1 MNTECNRTEAA
12 TFSSRVA
19 SIREI
24 ERRRVPFKTNPG
36 HTPICN
42 AKKYQFFKTLNANRI
57 SKNFLSRT
65 VTLYNDIANSIDSS
79 FFSDTPI
86 LFFLLYN
93 PCLCSSRNVDANP
106 RNIGI
111 SYEANVW
118 SVSSRIANA
127 QTGHYFRAAAFSTR
141 ANVSWTRNDA
151 VSSNIPRCALPQQD
165 GLINPF

>member
-86 LFFLLYN
+86 LFF
-93 PCLCSSRNVDANP
+93 
-106 RNIGI
+106 
-111 SYEANVW
+111 
-118 SVSSRIANA
+118 
-127 QTGHYFRAAAFSTR
+127 F
-141 ANVSWTRNDA
+141 
-151 VSSNIPRCALPQQD
+151 
-165 GLINPF
+165 LI

>member
-79 FFSDTPI
+79 FFSDIPT
-86 LFFLLYN
+86 LFFFLYN

-111 SYEANVW
+111 SYEAFHPE
-118 SVSSRIANA
+118 SRMRKPAIIFARPPFQRA
-127 QTGHYFRAAAFSTR
+127 PTSLEHVTTRFRVIFLGARFPSKTG
-141 ANVSWTRNDA
+141 
-151 VSSNIPRCALPQQD
+151 
-165 GLINPF
+165 

>member
-86 LFFLLYN
+86 LFFFLYN
-93 PCLCSSRNVDANP
+93 RVYAPLETWMRIHVTLVSRTKRMSGAFHP
-106 RNIGI
+106 
-111 SYEANVW
+111 E
-118 SVSSRIANA
+118 SRMRKPAIIFARPPFQRA
-127 QTGHYFRAAAFSTR
+127 PTSLEHVTTRFRVIFLGARFPSKTG
-141 ANVSWTRNDA
+141 
-151 VSSNIPRCALPQQD
+151 
-165 GLINPF
+165 

>member
-86 LFFLLYN
+86 LFFFLYN
-93 PCLCSSRNVDANP
+93 PCLCSSRNVDANQHWYLVRSECLERFIP
-106 RNIGI
+106 NR
-111 SYEANVW
+111 ECANRPLF
-118 SVSSRIANA
+118 SRGRLFNA
-127 QTGHYFRAAAFSTR
+127 RQRLLNT
-141 ANVSWTRNDA
+141 
-151 VSSNIPRCALPQQD
+151 
-165 GLINPF
+165 

>member
-65 VTLYNDIANSIDSS
+65 VTLYNDIATLLSS
-79 FFSDTPI
+79 QISQPFFFSYIIRVYAPLETWMRIHVTLVSRTKRMSGAFHPESRMRKPAI
-86 LFFLLYN
+86 IFARPPFQRAPASLEHVTTRFRVIFLGARF
-93 PCLCSSRNVDANP
+93 PSK
-106 RNIGI
+106 
-111 SYEANVW
+111 
-118 SVSSRIANA
+118 
-127 QTGHYFRAAAFSTR
+127 TG
-141 ANVSWTRNDA
+141 
-151 VSSNIPRCALPQQD
+151 
-165 GLINPF
+165 